1 MTLLFG
7 VMAEYAVS
15 IKTLW
20 LIARDVYFV
29 SRATYT
35 TIQTAR
41 YRDEQLEDLQRQYF
55 EQVGVIAAFA
65 QIFLNVLPE
74 EKQDQPLLWLPM
86 VRRIYEDLQRICRSD
101 HARLALDQDPEYQQF
116 DRFYTSFLK
125 SDRAKF
131 VIEGR
136 QSQQWLIEAPQPSFE
151 HTNGFV
157 NGTVVQSSVSTI
169 PTTNS
174 STFSRF
180 MSKAEDV
187 GSRLK
192 FAVWDKKMYKKFL
205 RSLKAQSDEL
215 LKLVPIVQASHPNYV
230 SSTAQFEQ
238 LFSNA
243 AFQILAARLGVP
255 NHRAI
260 QQISEIKDDGNSS
273 DTAGADDALE
283 GVDADF
289 EDLIGYELDPVKCPM
304 LSLGN
309 LKDENGVTDKV
320 LIEYKEWRVTNSP
333 NDLKKSQKELYKL
346 GCVLAAAK
354 PKFFPTLNLRGYINQ
369 ETQHRYAFVFDFPE
383 DSVKEQPLVL
393 QSIISAGKSMRGAST
408 ITNKFAMAQR
418 LARCVSAFHA
428 DNWVHESICSESV
441 VIFKDSS
448 SRPVYD
454 TPYLVNFEFSRPTG
468 EETTWQATK
477 NSTRDLY
484 VHPERL
490 GQNPERFQRE
500 HDLYSLGV
508 VLLEIG
514 VWKTASAIFAEQS
527 KRKMKKVEG
536 QCAESS
542 IDVNEAKQVFLEVA
556 KDDLPEAMGVD
567 YANAVV
573 SLISQLTIG
582 RPDDAP
588 GTSQTIL
595 SVIENVEITK
605 MVKRINEG
613 QADTED
619 D

>member
-1 MTLLFG
+1 
-7 VMAEYAVS
+7 MAEYAVS

-29 SRATYT
+29 SRATYN

-41 YRDEQLEDLQRQYF
+41 HRDEQLEDLQRQYF
-55 EQVGVIAAFA
+55 EQVSLIAAFA
-65 QIFLNVLPE
+65 QIFLNGLPE
-74 EKQDQPLLWLPM
+74 KQQGQPLLWLPR
-86 VRRIYEDLQRICRSD
+86 VRRIYKELQRICHSD
-101 HARLALDQDPEYQQF
+101 HARLALDQDPEYREF
-116 DRFYTSFLK
+116 DKFYTSFLK
-125 SDRAKF
+125 SNRAEF
-131 VIEGR
+131 VIKDRE
-136 QSQQWLIEAPQPSFE
+136 SQQWLIEAPELPSSE
-151 HTNGFV
+151 HANACV
-157 NGTVVQSSVSTI
+157 NGTPAQSSTSAVSA
-169 PTTNS
+169 PKNS
-174 STFSRF
+174 MFSRF
-180 MSKAEDV
+180 MDV

-192 FAVWDKKMYKKFL
+192 FAVWDKKMYKKIL
-205 RSLKAQSDEL
+205 GLMKIQADEL
-215 LKLVPIVQASHPNYV
+215 LQLVPIVQASHPNYM
-230 SSTAQFEQ
+230 SSTAQFES
-238 LFSNA
+238 LLSNA
-243 AFQILAARLGVP
+243 AFRILAASLGVQ

-260 QQISEIKDDGNSS
+260 QQISEIRDDENNS
-273 DTAGADDALE
+273 DTTDADEALK
-283 GVDADF
+283 GVDAEF
-289 EDLIGYELDPVKCPM
+289 EDLIGCELEPAQCQM
-304 LSLGN
+304 LSDGW
-309 LKDENGVTDKV
+309 LKDENGVIDKV

-369 ETQHRYAFVFDFPE
+369 EAQHRYAFVFDFPE

-393 QSIISAGKSMRGAST
+393 QKIISVGKSMKGAST

-448 SRPVYD
+448 SQPVYH
-454 TPYLVNFEFSRPTG
+454 TPYLVNFEFSRPAG

-490 GQNPERFQRE
+490 GKHPERFQRE

-508 VLLEIG
+508 VFLEIG
-514 VWKTASAIFAEQS
+514 VWKTASTIFAERS
-527 KRKMKKVEG
+527 KRKMKEVEG
-536 QCAESS
+536 QSTESS
-542 IDVNEAKQVFLEVA
+542 IDVNEAKQIFLEVA

-567 YANAVV
+567 YAEAVV
-573 SLISQLTIG
+573 SLISQVTVG

-588 GTSQTIL
+588 RTSQTIL

-605 MVKRINEG
+605 MLKRLNAGQNE
-613 QADTED
+613 AED